1 MYKNYIK
8 KILDFTIA
16 LLGIIVLSPIFI
28 TLIIVLFIANQG
40 KPFFFQVRIGKKEK
54 PFKIIKF
61 RTMNEL
67 RNNNGDLLSDDKRL
81 TKIGNFVRKTSL
93 DELPQLFNVLKG
105 DMSLIGPRPLLIE
118 YLPFYNSEQKK
129 RHQVNPGITGWAQV
143 NGRNSIS
150 WHEKFNFDIYYVN
163 NISLLLDIKIII
175 MTLKRVV
182 TKRGI
187 AAIGHATMP
196 RFDELHKK

>member
-40 KPFFFQVRIGKKEK
+40 KPSFFQVRIGKKEK

-67 RNNNGDLLSDDKRL
+67 RNNNGDLLSDDKR
-81 TKIGNFVRKTSL
+81 
-93 DELPQLFNVLKG
+93 FN
-105 DMSLIGPRPLLIE
+105 
-118 YLPFYNSEQKK
+118 
-129 RHQVNPGITGWAQV
+129 
-143 NGRNSIS
+143 
-150 WHEKFNFDIYYVN
+150 
-163 NISLLLDIKIII
+163 
-175 MTLKRVV
+175 
-182 TKRGI
+182 
-187 AAIGHATMP
+187 
-196 RFDELHKK
+196 